1 MWSLIFILL
10 MIVVFGKIFK
20 FAIKAT
26 WSIAKILV
34 SLVLLPL
41 VLVGLVFSGLI
52 VLALPILIAVGIFAF
67 IVLHD

>member
-10 MIVVFGKIFK
+10 MIVVFGKILK

-41 VLVGLVFSGLI
+41 VLVGLVLSGLI
-52 VLALPILIAVGIFAF
+52 VLALPILIVVGILAF
-67 IVLHD
+67 VVLHD